1 MTETPVANKY
11 APLCQYLQAL
21 SPETQEDTLSFADI
35 ERLLGQLLPSSA
47 LKYSPWWANQ
57 ADVENRPQAKAW
69 TSAGFKVDA
78 FRLGEG
84 GWVRF
89 KRASTAP
96 IVQAAGHEQRVA
108 IERPTRIDARPD
120 PQAPVSYAPGTIAL
134 VSCVA
139 TKRPGKHAALDLY
152 VSAWFKKVRKH
163 VERAGLTWYILSAKY
178 GLVAPDQEI
187 EAYEMTLNNMGLQ
200 DRRTWAYDV
209 MGQIAEQ
216 MPGHDRY
223 VLFAGARYREFL
235 EPLLAAQGA
244 NIQVPMEGLTQ
255 GRQLNWLDTH
265 QAYVQT

>member
-1 MTETPVANKY
+1 MTNKY
-11 APLCQYLQAL
+11 TPLCQYLQAL
-21 SPETQEDTLSFADI
+21 PPNTQEDTLGFADI
-35 ERLLGQLLPSSA
+35 ERLLGQPLPSSA

-57 ADVENRPQAKAW
+57 ADVDKRPQAKAW
-69 TSAGFKVDA
+69 TNAGFKVDG
-78 FRLGEG
+78 FKLGEG

-89 KRASTAP
+89 KRASATPTAQA
-96 IVQAAGHEQRVA
+96 IVHEQRIA
-108 IERPTRIDARPD
+108 IERPTRIEARPD

-139 TKRPGKHAALDLY
+139 TKRPGAHAARDLY
-152 VSAWFKKVRKH
+152 VSAWFKKVRQH

-200 DRRTWAYDV
+200 DRRGWAYDV
-209 MGQIAEQ
+209 MGQMSEQ
-216 MPGHDRY
+216 LQDHDRF

-244 NIQVPMEGLTQ
+244 KTQVPMEGLTQ

-265 QAYVQT
+265 

>member
-1 MTETPVANKY
+1 MEMPVSNKY
-11 APLCQYLQAL
+11 APLCRYLQAL
-21 SPETQEDTLSFADI
+21 SPDTQEDTLGFADI
-35 ERLLGQLLPSSA
+35 ERLLGQPLPSSA

-57 ADVENRPQAKAW
+57 ANVGNRPQAKAW

-78 FRLGEG
+78 IRLGEG

-89 KRASTAP
+89 KRTAAATVVQEASQKRT
-96 IVQAAGHEQRVA
+96 VG
-108 IERPTRIDARPD
+108 IERPALVEARSD
-120 PQAPVSYAPGTIAL
+120 PQAPVAYAPGTIAL

-139 TKRPGKHAALDLY
+139 TKRPGKHAARDLY
-152 VSAWFKKVRKH
+152 VSAWFKKVLQH
-163 VERAGLTWYILSAKY
+163 AERAGLTWYILSAKY

-200 DRRTWAYDV
+200 DRRAWAYDV

-216 MPGHDRY
+216 LPGHDRF

-244 NIQVPMEGLTQ
+244 KIQIPMEGLTQ

-265 QAYVQT
+265 AAYVQA

>member
-1 MTETPVANKY
+1 MTVTNKY
-11 APLCQYLQAL
+11 TPLCQYLQAL
-21 SPETQEDTLSFADI
+21 PPNTQEDTLGFADI
-35 ERLLGQLLPSSA
+35 ERLLGQPLPSSA

-78 FRLGEG
+78 LRLGEG

-89 KRASTAP
+89 KRASAAP
-96 IVQAAGHEQRVA
+96 IVQAIGHEQRIA
-108 IERPTRIDARPD
+108 IERPTWIEARPD

-139 TKRPGKHAALDLY
+139 TKRPGTHAARDLY
-152 VSAWFKKVRKH
+152 VSAWFKKVRQH

-200 DRRTWAYDV
+200 DRRAWAYDV
-209 MGQIAEQ
+209 MGQIDEQ
-216 MPGHDRY
+216 LPGHDRFI
-223 VLFAGARYREFL
+223 LFAGARYREFL
-235 EPLLAAQGA
+235 EPLMAAQGA
-244 NIQVPMEGLTQ
+244 KIQVPMEGLTQ